1 MKQLIY
7 IPTKVEDELPE
18 DGTIQFELCGKNKS
32 VGWYQNG
39 VRQHVGATEWLK
51 PTEANV
57 FTDEQLLELKK
68 KWMSE
73 AWDASKDYTFDAWD
87 ASANMHPTWSTQ
99 NFRHFYFIMPIS
111 EKDGTPIVKVSG
123 SIEVVLN
130 FNYYELYEKTDVGI
144 TVATSALDYDCFIK
158 VGVYDDSTLQ
168 AMEVVRSEY
177 KKWLQSG
184 KTKIFWV
191 ETIAATG

>member
-87 ASANMHPTWSTQ
+87 ASANMHPTTKPDKQSFL
-99 NFRHFYFIMPIS
+99 NSIKLDIRYPIP
-111 EKDGTPIVKVSG
+111 GVSG
-123 SIEVVLN
+123 LSRQIGPN
-130 FNYYELYEKTDVGI
+130 
-144 TVATSALDYDCFIK
+144 
-158 VGVYDDSTLQ
+158 Q
-168 AMEVVRSEY
+168 
-177 KKWLQSG
+177 
-184 KTKIFWV
+184 
-191 ETIAATG
+191 